1 MINTRKPIR
10 QFLFLRED
18 PEKIIN
24 IIEQLKKKTNI
35 DNQAQKF
42 QNSKSEN
49 KVIDGIIDQS
59 IDVVKRINN
68 NETVID
74 KNVKRINNNNDYIK
88 YKEYLECYSVILIE
102 EDNKKYK
109 IDFPNYNFNTYFH
122 KNIFKKILKKI
133 PKNTEDQKK
142 CLDELFNIENDISQL
157 IMKILNKDDI
167 LNKFK
172 NIQEKNSTNIKNFIN
187 TELCLENILNNIPS
201 KNIINIEK
209 NLKFKNTKEILE
221 ILEIKNNKK
230 IEEFLED
237 TKVSKNLKDDKKFLE
252 DYKNILGIK
261 YVLILDKTRSRSKYF
276 HSFFSKNNIVKRSLI
291 EHKGGYEESWVKF
304 AQLMP
309 VFVLFFFL
317 VIAIPV
323 GIVTGGVGMIP
334 IMAIGLFVAFSLGRS
349 DSLNNFKSRLT
360 LGIPNKLKKLSMTM
374 QSIKYSI
381 LNGVYFRI
389 KLRNLI
395 QRLKELHISN
405 PTGIFGMNHRS
416 KIARNSTKRVE
427 AVFND

>member
-59 IDVVKRINN
+59 IEVVKRINN

-88 YKEYLECYSVILIE
+88 YKEYLEFYSVILIE

-187 TELCLENILNNIPS
+187 TELCLENILNNIPP

-261 YVLILDKTRSRSKYF
+261 YVLILDKTRSKYF
-276 HSFFSKNNIVKRSLI
+276 HSFFKNNIVKRSLI
-291 EHKGGYEESWVKF
+291 EHIGGYEESWVKF
-304 AQLMP
+304 VQIMP
-309 VFVLFFFL
+309 AFVMLFFL
-317 VIAIPV
+317 LIAAPV
-323 GIVTGGVGMIP
+323 GIVTGGVGAIP
-334 IMAIGLFVAFSLGRS
+334 IMAIGLFVAFSLARS
-349 DSLNNFKSRLT
+349 DSLNNFKSRLK
-360 LGIPNKLKKLSMTM
+360 LGIPNKLKGLSITM

-395 QRLKELHISN
+395 QTLKELHITN
-405 PTGIFGMNHRS
+405 PTGIFSMNHRS
-416 KIARNSTKRVE
+416 KTARNSTKRVE